1 MIINNLFTNGNGGE
15 PAIASF
21 SITSDD
27 GFVMESCKTAR
38 MPENRHQR
46 ALIPGVVALLIFSSV
61 AQAKHMYQYTDEK
74 GIVHFTDIKPGGDVK
89 DVKSTQVRTDHEPLV
104 RVREDGTDADRTM
117 TFVNMAGGPVSVDVD
132 FQDHQNVEAQPALP
146 ARIVLA
152 PHSEAGALRITAP
165 APEKGFSYRLRYT
178 FMPGDF
184 RAQQDDGAQYRV
196 PFGDGESFGVAQAF
210 GGKASHGDKQ
220 NYYAVDIVMPVG
232 TPVVAARDG
241 VVMTVDND
249 FFGAGLDMARYGDRA
264 NNIRIVHSDGTMA
277 VYAHLELESARVQ
290 VGDRVRAGQVL
301 ALSGDTGYTTG
312 PHLHFCV
319 QVNSNMALI
328 SVPFEFTGASGRF
341 VPEKGMLLSA
351 P

>member
-1 MIINNLFTNGNGGE
+1 MPTRHFALTLLG
-15 PAIASF
+15 IALTLSA
-21 SITSDD
+21 S
-27 GFVMESCKTAR
+27 A
-38 MPENRHQR
+38 
-46 ALIPGVVALLIFSSV
+46 AL
-61 AQAKHMYQYTDEK
+61 AKHMYQYTDEK
-74 GIVHFTDIKPGGDVK
+74 GIVHFTDVKPGGDVK

-132 FQDHQNVEAQPALP
+132 FQGHQNVEAQPVLP

-152 PHSEAGALRITAP
+152 PHSEVGALRITAP

-184 RAQQDDGAQYRV
+184 RAQQDEGAQYRV

-232 TPVVAARDG
+232 TPVLAARDG

-277 VYAHLELESARVQ
+277 VYAHLELESAHVQ
-290 VGDRVRAGQVL
+290 VGDRVRAGQLL
-301 ALSGDTGYTTG
+301 ALSGDTGYTSG

-319 QVNSNMALI
+319 QVNANMALI
-328 SVPFEFTGASGRF
+328 SVPFQFTGASGSF
-341 VPEKGMLLSA
+341 VPEKGMMLTA